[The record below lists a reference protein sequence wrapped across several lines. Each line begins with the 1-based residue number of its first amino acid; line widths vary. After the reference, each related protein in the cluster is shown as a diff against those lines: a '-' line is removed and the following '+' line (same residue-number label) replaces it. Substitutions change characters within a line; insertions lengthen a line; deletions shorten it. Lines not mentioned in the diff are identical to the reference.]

1 MDPSGISMTG
11 PLHYAVN
18 GWIWWFAGYWLIL
31 CWSIPLVCFFC
42 LIVILEPF
50 LTQQSFFT
58 FHNCRSLSFS
68 LSLVY
73 NDGFAGFYPLAI
85 CHFSFFPPH
94 LWVLLLLPAMCSN
107 PWLSIP
113 HCSPLCSPL
122 LVALCR
128 CRIRP
133 NNMTHKEG
141 LNSLWFASRYQTLL
155 YAVCRTLNG
164 RWEHKM
170 LTH

>member
-1 MDPSGISMTG
+1 MPLRGGFDDLRDTDWFYAGPFRWCVSSALMWSYSHFCHNTPSIT
-11 PLHYAVN
+11 P
-18 GWIWWFAGYWLIL
+18 
-31 CWSIPLVCFFC
+31 
-42 LIVILEPF
+42 
-50 LTQQSFFT
+50 
-58 FHNCRSLSFS
+58 HNCPSLSLA

-73 NDGFAGFYPLAI
+73 NYGFAGFYPLAI
-85 CHFSFFPPH
+85 CHFRFFSPH
-94 LWVLLLLPAMCSN
+94 LLVFLLLPAMCSHL
-107 PWLSIP
+107 WLSIP

-170 LTH
+170 LTY